1 MINSVEGIL
10 SSRGPGFVR
19 VKVGGIEFHLEAS
32 EQTVRAMPPAG
43 TEVQLL
49 TFLYVREDIMKLYG
63 FASDV
68 ERTLFLQLLTVSG
81 IGPRQAL
88 KMLTAAPAERLIAM
102 LESEDTDALASLPG
116 LGKKTAGRIVLQLR
130 GKLIQESEVGADAW
144 DDLISGLVE
153 MGYDKAQATK
163 AVQQASEEAAAE
175 GVEPSSMERDV
186 FRRALL
192 SLG

>member
-10 SSRGPGFVR
+10 SSRGVGFVR
-19 VKVGGIEFHLEAS
+19 VKVGGIEFHLETS
-32 EQTVRAMPPAG
+32 EQTVRSMPPAG
-43 TEVQLL
+43 TDVQLL

-116 LGKKTAGRIVLQLR
+116 LGKKTASRIVLQLR
-130 GKLIQESEVGADAW
+130 GKLIQESEAEAGAW

-163 AVQQASEEAAAE
+163 AVQQAAEEAVTE
-175 GVEPSSMERDV
+175 GVEPSSMEREV